1 MTHLKF
7 EEVVESASCSFSQML
22 FNACLKCKKIAHPG
36 CGFLHCGTPT
46 STVFCEDIHIIYS
59 NFDSVAFS

>member
-22 FNACLKCKKIAHPG
+22 FNACLKCKKIAHRGAVSCTVGLLPARS
-36 CGFLHCGTPT
+36 FVKIFT
-46 STVFCEDIHIIYS
+46 SST
-59 NFDSVAFS
+59 ATLTQ